1 MSAITIFT
9 ARVPAL
15 RILIPMISGIIAG
28 EYVNIPETGVYIS
41 IGVLLLPLVVFRLV
55 PLYFRYRLQLIRGI
69 LVWLLIFFAGWMLI
83 QTAKVTAKENWYGHE
98 YQEGQRLLLRM
109 EEPFARR
116 AKSIKTKAAVVGRW
130 QDKKFKR
137 VTGSV
142 WFYSS
147 PGAIPEDYPIGNYVI
162 TTQTIQPVKNSGNPG
177 GFDYAAY
184 SQRQG
189 VTGQLF
195 VRDSTQVILVRDSAF
210 SFKRKIIAWRETI
223 LYQLKKYIAGKEEAG
238 LAEALLV
245 GYKEDLDEDLLRS
258 YSNTGVVHVI
268 AVSGMHLALIY
279 WLIQKLL
286 APLAVVPRTKWISFV
301 IAVSLLWLFSLIAGG
316 AASIVRAAVMFTCL
330 LLGQTLSRKS
340 NIYNTLAASAMLLLC
355 YDPYWLWDAG
365 FQLSYLAVLSIVLFY
380 KPIYNLVYCRYRI
393 MDWLWQLCA
402 VTCAAQILTTPV
414 SIYLFHQFPVCFL
427 FTNLPVV
434 PLSSI
439 ILIGEIGLLAAG
451 FSTWLSEYA
460 GMILGW
466 MIRLMN
472 NIIYVIEKFPFAIW
486 DNLNISMVQVLLL
499 YLVIGLTA
507 FGLMEKSAKALVVSL
522 ATLNIVAGIRYV
534 DCSRASVQNRF
545 IVFNLPEG
553 SKVSI
558 VNGRKQWL
566 QQKSQLTPSSIRNN
580 IRPSLCAYR
589 TSFADTL
596 ESLHVSGNLIT
607 YSGYRIMIADSALR
621 VRRIREPAAA
631 DILFVHGSA
640 RDSAAIWLRKIQVNQ
655 LIIDR
660 RMSMKKRADW
670 KAAALEKE
678 IPVHDMNEK
687 GAFNSKLNKSISE

>member
-1 MSAITIFT
+1 MSAIAIFT

-15 RILIPMISGIIAG
+15 RILIPMIAGIIAG
-28 EYVNIPETGVYIS
+28 EYVTIPETVVYIS
-41 IGVLLLPLVVFRLV
+41 VGILLLPLIVLRLV
-55 PLYFRYRLQLIRGI
+55 PIYVRYRLQFIRGI
-69 LVWLLIFFAGWMLI
+69 LVWLLIFFAGGMLI
-83 QTAKVTAKENWYGHE
+83 QTAKVTSKESWYGHE
-98 YQEGQRLLLRM
+98 YQEGQKLLLRI

-116 AKSIKTKAAVVGRW
+116 AKSIKTKAIIVGRW
-130 QDKKFKR
+130 HDKQFKR
-137 VTGSV
+137 ATGSV
-142 WFYSS
+142 WFYSA
-147 PGAIPEDYPIGNYVI
+147 PGAIPEDYPVGNYVI
-162 TTQTIQPVKNSGNPG
+162 TSQALQPVKNSGNPG

-184 SQRQG
+184 SRRQG

-195 VRDSTQVILVRDSAF
+195 VRDSTQVLLIRDSAF
-210 SFKRKIIAWRETI
+210 SFKRKIIAWREAI
-223 LYQLKKYIAGKEEAG
+223 LHQLKKYIPGKEEAG

-286 APLAVVPRTKWISFV
+286 APLAAVPRTKWISFV
-301 IAVSLLWLFSLIAGG
+301 IAISLLWLFSLIAGG

-330 LLGQTLSRKS
+330 LLGQTLSRHS

-380 KPIYNLVYCRYRI
+380 KPIYNLLYCRYRI
-393 MDWLWQLCA
+393 TDWLWQLCA

-434 PLSSI
+434 PLSSV

-451 FSTWLSEYA
+451 FSSWLSEYA

-466 MIRLMN
+466 LIRLMN
-472 NIIYVIEKFPFAIW
+472 NIIYVIEKLPFAIW
-486 DNLNISMVQVLLL
+486 DNLNISIVQVLLL
-499 YLVIGLTA
+499 YLFIGLTA
-507 FGLMEKSAKALVVSL
+507 FGLMEKSAKALVLSL
-522 ATLNIVAGIRYV
+522 ATLNIVAAIRYV
-534 DCSRASVQNRF
+534 DFSGAACQNRF

-553 SKVSI
+553 SKMSFI
-558 VNGRKQWL
+558 DGRKQWL
-566 QQKSQLTPSSIRNN
+566 QQKDHLTPSSIRNN

-589 TSFADTL
+589 TSFADTVQG
-596 ESLHVSGNLIT
+596 LHASGNFIT
-607 YSGYRIMIADSALR
+607 YPGYRIMIADSSLR
-621 VRRIREPAAA
+621 VRRIREPVAV
-631 DILFVHGSA
+631 DILFVHGSV
-640 RDSAAIWLRKIQVNQ
+640 RDPAAIWLRKMQVKQ

-660 RMSMKKRADW
+660 RMSIKKRAEW

-687 GAFNSKLNKSISE
+687 GAFNLKLNQ